1 MKTLTKSLMFV
12 AVAATALVSCS
23 KEIEAPVEN
32 VKKGAHVEFSAKVVD
47 ASSTTKATL
56 TTSDDKD
63 FAAAWV
69 NGTDIIGLYA
79 TNLVEFDETA
89 PATWNESKE
98 TFETDFTTAAPTVA
112 GTWMYEA
119 KYPYDADGD
128 IPFGSSR
135 VQEGNAYN
143 SAYDIMYGSIEYD
156 NALLGKDNDGANF
169 VIPMN
174 RLTGIA
180 YFHITGGPDEDV
192 VSATLEATG
201 IAAENVTIASNGESV
216 AASTGSASLD
226 AITITFAEGTAPKAT
241 DLQLWFNVLPGDY
254 TGLKLTVNTTTKK
267 AVLNSNKTM
276 SYTAGKLNKA
286 VLSGLNWTAQPQ
298 SYSIDFINKTTKNV
312 STITNST
319 AASTVIEPASLSYVT
334 TSPFTTAT
342 NAYYGGD
349 ETNGLP
355 ARIGKSSEAGTL
367 TIKLSETGCVSASA
381 IIVNAKQYSSGK
393 THSIGV
399 NDSAKQQPGEEY
411 EDLEFAIN
419 SDIEEIS
426 LQTDGY
432 IYVKYVKVVYTPKKA
447 VTLSFPQASYSITA
461 GDSFTAPTLTTD
473 PAGLTVTYSSSN
485 ESVAKVNASSGEV
498 SLEGGIGS
506 TTITATYAGDDEYK
520 SGSAFYTL
528 TVNRALST
536 SISQIKEDLDGS
548 TTAMSFTASLT
559 NAVVTRKYSDKVAY
573 IQDDTAGI
581 LVTDA
586 EYLAEGDS
594 YTGTVSGTIVTA
606 NNQPKI
612 TSIDVSDAAK
622 TTGATKTPVEVTIA
636 TLVGN
641 MSTYDGKLCKIVK
654 VKANSTLV
662 TGNNKSI
669 IISQGE
675 NTITLFTRASFD
687 ANTIVSGSY
696 YDVVG
701 IPCLYNSTNEIVVV
715 STDDV
720 SEASITWQLASIAV
734 KTAPTKITYTE
745 GDFFAPAGLVLSTTE
760 EDTTDPNITR
770 TGEDVAY
777 GESTASSFSFNPD
790 LTTALSTTHSSVIIT
805 YSGKSTT
812 QAITVTEE
820 GGPVSYTLIFNST
833 TMQSSVQN
841 YISTWKTICD
851 GFTWSLTNFNN
862 NQKGW
867 NLVKCGNKTTASVGT
882 ITTDTAIPEAIET
895 VDVTV
900 DAYTSGKV
908 NSFKLYVAS
917 DSDFLTDLQTITLT
931 ITTGKNTFTVPNP
944 AANRF
949 YKIEVDCAKGSSN
962 GLVTISKVVYTE
974 NNN

>member
-1 MKTLTKSLMFV
+1 MFV

-79 TNLVEFDETA
+79 TNLDEFDETA

-119 KYPYDADGD
+119 KYPYDADGN

-135 VQEGNAYN
+135 VQDGNAYN
-143 SAYDIMYGSIEYD
+143 SAYDIMYGSIDYD

-180 YFHITGGPDEDV
+180 YFHITGGLDEDV

-201 IAAENVTIASNGESV
+201 IAAENVTIASDGKSV

-226 AITITFAEGTAPKAT
+226 AITITFADGTAPKAS
-241 DLQLWFNVLPGDY
+241 DLKLWFNVLPGNY
-254 TGLKLTVNTTTKK
+254 TGLKLTINTTSKK

-298 SYSIDFINKTTKNV
+298 SYSIDFINKTNKNV
-312 STITNST
+312 GTITNST
-319 AASTVIEPASLSYVT
+319 AASTVIESASLSYVT

-342 NAYYGGD
+342 YAYYGGD

-355 ARIGKSSEAGTL
+355 VRIGKSSDYGTL

-393 THSIGV
+393 TKKIGV

-432 IYVKYVKVVYTPKKA
+432 IYVKYVKVIYTPKKS

-473 PAGLTVTYSSSN
+473 PAGLTVTYSSSD
-485 ESVAKVNASSGEV
+485 ESVAKVNASTGEV

-548 TTAMSFTASLT
+548 TIEMSFTASLT
-559 NAVVTRKYSDKVAY
+559 NAVVTRKYSDYIAY
-573 IQDDTAGI
+573 IQDNTAGI

-586 EYLAEGDS
+586 ADLAEGDS
-594 YTGTVSGTIVTA
+594 YTGTVSGTIVTER
-606 NNQPKI
+606 NQPKI
-612 TSIDVSDAAK
+612 TSIDVSEAAK
-622 TTGATKTPVEVTIA
+622 TTGATKTPVEVTIS

-654 VKANSTLV
+654 AKANATLA

-669 IISQGE
+669 IIAQGE
-675 NTITLFTRASFD
+675 NTMTLFTRASFE

-715 STDDV
+715 STADV
-720 SEASITWQLASIAV
+720 TAASITWQLASIAV
-734 KTAPTKITYTE
+734 KTEPKTTYTE
-745 GDFFAPAGLVLSTTE
+745 GDFFDPAGLVLSTTE

-770 TGEDVAY
+770 AGEDVAY
-777 GESTASSFSFNPD
+777 GVSTASSFSFNPD
-790 LTTALSTTHSSVIIT
+790 LTTALSTTNTSVTIT
-805 YSGKSTT
+805 YAGKSTT
-812 QAITVTEE
+812 QAITVSEE
-820 GGPVSYTLIFNST
+820 GGGTST
-833 TMQSSVQN
+833 VTASKVTSSSASWTGSSN
-841 YISTWKTICD
+841 E
-851 GFTWSLTNFNN
+851 TWSVTVNGGATDQNVTDGYAQVGTKNN
-862 NQKGW
+862 PSTSITFSTSGI
-867 NLVKCGNKTTASVGT
+867 SGT
-882 ITTDTAIPEAIET
+882 ITSI
-895 VDVTV
+895 V
-900 DAYTSGKV
+900 
-908 NSFKLYVAS
+908 
-917 DSDFLTDLQTITLT
+917 
-931 ITTGKNTFTVPNP
+931 
-944 AANRF
+944 
-949 YKIEVDCAKGSSN
+949 VDCASYNGLGTVSATVDGSAFGTQSQSIPKWSSN
-962 GLVTISKVVYTE
+962 AGGEVTFEGSASGTISIVMTNGSGGRAMYIKSITVNYTTK
-974 NNN
+974 